1 MFKGH
6 QVSYLH
12 FIFPLILRR
21 CQSYSAIWREG
32 WDPSMC
38 LHWSLVP
45 YSLQCTVLPFIPFLP
60 LIIKDNVLGDIE
72 ESVLLE
78 AEKQEG
84 TITLSKGEVPL
95 IHRTGL
101 PTAQNRTGLPDS
113 SLRPDSREV
122 KKRKCVCPLNLSP
135 SSSTVLLI
143 HVSDLP
149 NLLLPNQ

>member
-1 MFKGH
+1 M
-6 QVSYLH
+6 
-12 FIFPLILRR
+12 
-21 CQSYSAIWREG
+21 
-32 WDPSMC
+32 
-38 LHWSLVP
+38 
-45 YSLQCTVLPFIPFLP
+45 
-60 LIIKDNVLGDIE
+60 GDIE

-122 KKRKCVCPLNLSP
+122 KKRKYVCPLNLSP